1 MLDYYSKINFTD
13 NKIFSP
19 TQLCLKWAGHGVVNT
34 QCWPGEHG
42 VDKVAHLCSLVNSCC
57 PYLKRHSLEIT
68 ANLHWKKFKDTSQGK
83 IPIVIVDNIAD
94 HLIYMHVHCSVLFP
108 IFFLKYF
115 LLYVNFSKK
124 FRDQSPSRC
133 QRFVPIYFVRV
144 YSGIRLI

>member
-68 ANLHWKKFKDTSQGK
+68 ANLHWKFKDTSQGK

-94 HLIYMHVHCSVLFP
+94 HLIYACALFCFVSY
-108 IFFLKYF
+108 IFF
-115 LLYVNFSKK
+115 VSI
-124 FRDQSPSRC
+124 
-133 QRFVPIYFVRV
+133 VYFV
-144 YSGIRLI
+144 LIFLIGFEINLLRGVRDLYWFIL